1 MLIWDSEGP
10 STWKFKFP
18 TPNLQKSWVKLFPAG
33 LESLDVVGLLNI
45 LLISAGNRLTAVRQM
60 FLMVAPPVGQKN
72 EEGVKQTHV

>member
-45 LLISAGNRLTAVRQM
+45 LLISAGDRLTAVRQM
-60 FLMVAPPVGQKN
+60 FLMVAPPAGQKN
-72 EEGVKQTHV
+72 EEGVKQTRV